1 MPDRIKIAAV
11 QMERELMK
19 TGENLPTELV
29 TLRNRV
35 LTQLRNCAIVI
46 KRGLSYAGYLYC
58 QPEGWSR

>member
-11 QMERELMK
+11 RMERELMK

-46 KRGLSYAGYLYC
+46 KRGVELCRLSVL
-58 QPEGWSR
+58 PTRRVE